1 MVDEDGQ
8 PMVNDDY
15 GGLQSRIP
23 HWVCQQTGTYVV
35 AVRAYSPTQTGSFTV
50 QVSFEEPTAPCG
62 PPTPC
67 FNGGVCVEEGFRFN
81 CQCPDG
87 FSGPACSQGG
97 EIFDICGDSSQ
108 HPSAGEVGILFDGT
122 EGDGYIN
129 GQASSPFF
137 PMQSMR
143 AACSPWLWCINN

>member
-1 MVDEDGQ
+1 MRFESDGS
-8 PMVNDDY
+8 V
-15 GGLQSRIP
+15 
-23 HWVCQQTGTYVV
+23 
-35 AVRAYSPTQTGSFTV
+35 TGSGFTAIW
-50 QVSFEEPTAPCG
+50 SFEDDDS
-62 PPTPC
+62 
-67 FNGGVCVEEGFRFN
+67 GGGRR
-81 CQCPDG
+81 
-87 FSGPACSQGG
+87 
-97 EIFDICGDSSQ
+97 FDICGDSSQ